1 MSTDKV
7 RLNLGAGSVVLEGFT
22 PIDRKLGS
30 EVYPLAYPDN
40 SVDEIY
46 ASHVLEHFKLDD
58 VQLVLNDWVRVLKPG
73 GRLRV
78 AVPDFRWC
86 AEKYLEG
93 ANEPI
98 GNFIMG
104 GQTDADDFHK
114 ALFDES
120 GLRWQLEK
128 AGLFAIQKWKS
139 AHEDCAS
146 LEVSLNLEG
155 VKPSSSK
162 ALGERAVIVSTMPRL
177 NWTYNRDATTNAC
190 TKLGLSYYSM
200 SGAYFDQGMER
211 ALEIGMDKE
220 FIITIDYDTIY
231 DPSDIERL
239 VTLMDLYPQAG
250 AIAALQCK
258 RGSDEMPLISR
269 KEKITEADL
278 GADVFEVKSAHFG
291 LTIIR
296 TEVLRKMPKPW
307 LHHVPAPDGTWG
319 DGRVDAD
326 VAFWH
331 KLNEVSQLYISPRV
345 NVGHL
350 QAMVSWMN
358 KNWGVTH
365 QHIDDFRANGKPI
378 DVRG

>member
-1 MSTDKV
+1 MSTEKV
-7 RLNLGAGSVVLEGFT
+7 RLNLGAGDVVLEGFT

-30 EVYPLAYPDN
+30 EVYPLNYKDG

-46 ASHVLEHFKLDD
+46 ASHVLEHFAQD
-58 VQLVLNDWVRVLKPG
+58 QIQHVLTDWVRVLKPG

-78 AVPDFRWC
+78 AVPNFRWC
-86 AEKYLEG
+86 VEKYLEG
-93 ANEPI
+93 AEVPI
-98 GNFIMG
+98 GGYIMG

-114 ALFDES
+114 ALFDEA

-128 AGLFAIQKWKS
+128 AGLFGIQNWKS
-139 AHEDCAS
+139 AHKDCAS
-146 LEVSLNLEG
+146 LDVSLNLEG
-155 VKPSSSK
+155 LKPSSSK
-162 ALGERAVIVSTMPRL
+162 ALGDRAVIVATMPRL
-177 NWTYNRDATTNAC
+177 NWTYNRDATTTAC

-200 SGAYFDQGMER
+200 SGAYFDQSMER
-211 ALEIGMDKE
+211 ALEVGLDKE
-220 FIITIDYDTIY
+220 YILTIDYDTIY
-231 DPSDIERL
+231 DPADIERL
-239 VTLMDLYPQAG
+239 VTLMDLYPEAG

-258 RGSDEMPLISR
+258 RGSDETPLLCRDGKISEDELSCDIL
-269 KEKITEADL
+269 KA
-278 GADVFEVKSAHFG
+278 KSAHFG

-307 LHHVPAPDGTWG
+307 LHHIPAPDGTWG

-331 KLNEVSQLYISPRV
+331 KLNQVSQTYISPRV

-350 QAMVSWMN
+350 QAMVSWMDRS
-358 KNWGVTH
+358 WRVTH
-365 QHIDDFRANGKPI
+365 QHIDEYRKNGKPL